1 MRGALLATQKGET
14 QGEEPL
20 ITLLDTALRE
30 KIFLLRIAIWFENCS
45 CELCRNVEFSLC
57 QSIPIS

>member
-20 ITLLDTALRE
+20 ITLLDPALRADNDIV
-30 KIFLLRIAIWFENCS
+30 KSYDLVRKLLI
-45 CELCRNVEFSLC
+45 
-57 QSIPIS
+57 

>member
-30 KIFLLRIAIWFENCS
+30 KIFLLRIAIWLKTVHLNS
-45 CELCRNVEFSLC
+45 VVTLNSVYVSQYL
-57 QSIPIS
+57 